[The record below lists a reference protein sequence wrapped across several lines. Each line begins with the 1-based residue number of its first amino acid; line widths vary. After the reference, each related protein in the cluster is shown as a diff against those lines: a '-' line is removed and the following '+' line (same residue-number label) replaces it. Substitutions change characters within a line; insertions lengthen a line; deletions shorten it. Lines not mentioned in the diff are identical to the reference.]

1 MLPLTL
7 DYTSGVPIYV
17 QLKEAIKN
25 AVRAGAYSQGAQL
38 PTVRQMAVQLKINA
52 NTVSRAYTELE
63 REGVISSQQGR
74 GTFVTLPQDIDY
86 RKLAELERMVEQL
99 LKDAREIGFSAD
111 DVTAVLDNIRRL
123 TLHASDKE
131 V

>member
-1 MLPLTL
+1 MLPISL

-25 AVRAGAYSQGAQL
+25 AVRAGAYPQGAQL

-74 GTFVTLPQDIDY
+74 GTFVTLDREIDY
-86 RKLAELERMVEQL
+86 QKLTQLERMVERL
-99 LKDAREIGFSAD
+99 LSEADGLGFTVS
-111 DVTAVLDNIRRL
+111 DVLAVLENIRRV
-123 TLHASDKE
+123 HQNARDEE

>member
-1 MLPLTL
+1 MLPITL
-7 DYTSGVPIYV
+7 DYTSGIPIYV
-17 QLKEAIKN
+17 QLKESIKN
-25 AVRAGAYSQGAQL
+25 AIRAGAYSQGAQL

-86 RKLAELERMVEQL
+86 QKLAKLERMVEQL
-99 LKDAREIGFSAD
+99 LRDARNIGFTAD
-111 DVTAVLDNIRRL
+111 DVSAVLDNLRRL
-123 TLHASDKE
+123 NLHANEKE